1 MLKKKIIGRSIT
13 NLTDARYFAAWGV
26 DFIGFNADNLAVD
39 IKMQA
44 TIKEMI
50 DWIEGPNYVAE
61 ISTLAVPDGFFDV
74 FFNMGF
80 QSIALGPF
88 TNIDFLPTG
97 IDIFKHIDIE
107 QDQEF
112 GKYENVIIG
121 KSEPGILNSDY
132 LDLLE
137 DLSNYHNVFIDINK
151 IENSIEELA
160 QLPIEGFSISGG
172 EEEKVG
178 LKSYDELDEIFEFL
192 EIQE

>member
-13 NLTDARYFAAWGV
+13 NLTDARYFAAWGA

-61 ISTLAVPDGFFDV
+61 ISTLAIPEGFFDV

-121 KSEPGILNSDY
+121 KSELGILNSDY
-132 LDLLE
+132 LALLE